1 MSRLA
6 FKFMLYV
13 VLEGNMARLNL
24 TGVDEG
30 LSVVVS
36 SKLTGADDPEII
48 LDSILKL
55 FPDFTCGLPEKPI
68 FPSSQNDIIASQD
81 VRLDVFLQA
90 LHKQSILDT
99 SLDFMS
105 ANLDETGTVFHISR
119 QAAMAGKVAFPLQ
132 GIEPL
137 GGVITIEIDGQ
148 NLGDWLEAATW
159 HNGRENIPRRIGDE
173 FTMDDS
179 GEAVTWH

>member
-1 MSRLA
+1 
-6 FKFMLYV
+6 
-13 VLEGNMARLNL
+13 
-24 TGVDEG
+24 
-30 LSVVVS
+30 
-36 SKLTGADDPEII
+36 
-48 LDSILKL
+48 
-55 FPDFTCGLPEKPI
+55 
-68 FPSSQNDIIASQD
+68 
-81 VRLDVFLQA
+81 
-90 LHKQSILDT
+90 
-99 SLDFMS
+99 MS

-132 GIEPL
+132 GVEPL